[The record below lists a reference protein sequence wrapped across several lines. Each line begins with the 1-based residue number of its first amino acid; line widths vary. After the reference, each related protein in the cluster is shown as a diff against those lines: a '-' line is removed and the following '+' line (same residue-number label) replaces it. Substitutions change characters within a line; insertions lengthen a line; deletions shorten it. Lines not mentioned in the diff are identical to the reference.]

1 MAVNGVHLPLDTLR
15 AGIQYS
21 PFRMRISDR
30 YIGRQVLSGTIY
42 SVGALSLIFVLGT
55 IFQRVEAIFTD
66 QPAPFDLVVRFI
78 LSILPFSLTFTIPW
92 GFLAAILLVFG
103 RLSSE
108 NELVGMRM
116 AGLSL
121 QRLALPVFVIAT
133 LLSGLC
139 FYLNV
144 EVAPHAKA
152 SGSEI
157 LYDTIRKNP
166 QALLNPRAVQSQF
179 KDQKV
184 FVENK
189 EGEIL
194 KGFHVYQIPAD
205 PDEPEAPPAA
215 YVHAGEVALVVDREK
230 QKLRLTLKDAYL
242 ETWRNDGSVEMAFA
256 SEAEPWIFDFS
267 RTARKKDRPSLMD
280 NDEIKA
286 LLDTSPELTPQRRAD
301 FRAQISQRYAF
312 SFACLALACVG
323 VPLGINARRK
333 DTSSGLAISMAMGA
347 GYFLFTILADEF
359 RGKLG
364 AAADT
369 FLWMPNI
376 LCFIIGLILF
386 RRSRFK

>member
-1 MAVNGVHLPLDTLR
+1 
-15 AGIQYS
+15 
-21 PFRMRISDR
+21 MRISDR
-30 YIGRQVLSGTIY
+30 YIGRQVLFGTVY
-42 SVGALSLIFVLGT
+42 SVVALSLIFVLGT

-66 QPAPFDLVVRFI
+66 QPAPLDLVGRFI

-92 GFLAAILLVFG
+92 GFLAAVLLVFG

-116 AGLSL
+116 AGISL
-121 QRLALPVFVIAT
+121 QRLALPVFVVAAV
-133 LLSGLC
+133 LSGLC

-144 EVAPHAKA
+144 AVAPHAKA

-157 LYDTIRKNP
+157 LYETIRKNP

-179 KDQKV
+179 KNQKV

-189 EGEIL
+189 DNDIL
-194 KGFHVYQIPAD
+194 KGFHLYQVPPDASAAD
-205 PDEPEAPPAA
+205 APPPS
-215 YVHAGEVALVVDREK
+215 YVHAGEVALVVDQKK
-230 QKLRLTLKDAYL
+230 QELRLTLKDAYL
-242 ETWRNDGSVEMAFA
+242 ETWNKDGSVEMALMR
-256 SEAEPWIFDFS
+256 EAEPWLFDFS
-267 RTARKKDRPSLMD
+267 RSARKKERASQMD
-280 NDEIKA
+280 NAEIRAA
-286 LLDTSPELTPQRRAD
+286 LGAVDSNLTPQRRAD
-301 FRAQISQRYAF
+301 LRAQISQRYAF

-323 VPLGINARRK
+323 VPLGISARRK

-359 RGKLG
+359 RGALG
-364 AAADT
+364 ATADI

-376 LCFIIGLILF
+376 LCVATGYILL